1 MSAWELLGPL
11 LTVCTAP
18 NRVRNKQVVVKVDN
32 EGSVRMF
39 SKGWTTKCQLCNTIL
54 VAINEVAT
62 ALNVD
67 LFVEKI
73 RRCSNVQAKAADAL
87 SKTDFGLFRRLM
99 PEANPGPNHVPGA
112 LTKWIEHPRP
122 DRFLGLKILTEM
134 STSTL
139 LLGYNV

>member
-1 MSAWELLGPL
+1 
-11 LTVCTAP
+11 
-18 NRVRNKQVVVKVDN
+18 
-32 EGSVRMF
+32 
-39 SKGWTTKCQLCNTIL
+39 
-54 VAINEVAT
+54 
-62 ALNVD
+62 
-67 LFVEKI
+67 
-73 RRCSNVQAKAADAL
+73 
-87 SKTDFGLFRRLM
+87 M